1 MSLENEVLELMRSVQ
16 VKYFP
21 DLADCVFQVEERLD
35 FDGVAMRVIFGAP
48 ARVCLYYSD
57 SRVLETKYRMGLVPV
72 ISHEL
77 AHLIDP
83 VDPERVLAERLPTSM
98 MQLWEA
104 LIDEGLAVCSMASK
118 LEMPI

>member
-1 MSLENEVLELMRSVQ
+1 MSLENEVRELMRSVQ
-16 VKYFP
+16 AKYFP
-21 DLADCVFQVEERLD
+21 DLADCAFRVEERLD

-72 ISHEL
+72 IAHEL

-83 VDPERVLAERLPTSM
+83 VDPERILAERLPEPM
-98 MQLWEA
+98 VQLWAELREA
-104 LIDEGLAVCSMASK
+104 GLAICSMDAPS
-118 LEMPI
+118 